1 VLGLKTATRSIP
13 AVGFVPRTGNVVMA
27 LILGVLGFYILY
39 PIVLIFINS
48 FNVATLASDPP
59 RYSFDN
65 WRSAFREPL
74 IFEAVGNT
82 FLIYVLYTAVSF
94 PAAVVI
100 AWVLGRTNVPG
111 AHWLEF
117 GFWVSYLLPSLTT
130 TIGWI
135 LLLHPQIGLL
145 NDAALRLGFAR
156 EPIFNIYSVPGIV
169 WAHLVGNAIS
179 IKVMLLTPAFRNM
192 DLAYE
197 EAARVSGASKLYTFL
212 RITIP
217 MMTPVLVIVFMLNL
231 VRLFQSFETE
241 QLLGTPFGFFV
252 FSTLI
257 YRLIRFTEPAQ
268 YGHATALASITLAL
282 IALIIPLQRW
292 LTQRRHFITVGARLK
307 TGLIDLGMARWP
319 VFYAVTFVVLLLTL
333 VPVLMLVLGTFMT
346 RAGFWEVTPVFTL
359 GNWSRLFTD
368 NLFWIGMQTTLLLA
382 TTSALASPLLFSI
395 LAYVLVRTSW
405 KGRAA
410 LDALI
415 WSSAALP
422 GILSGLG
429 LLWMFLGTPFL
440 RPLYGTI
447 VPLVVVVMLSG
458 KLLGVQLSKAV
469 FLQMGAELEESAR
482 VSGAGWLRTYYRVW
496 LPLMMPTLA
505 LLATINFV
513 GAASAASTVILLA
526 TKNTMTLSILA
537 LAFGTEGDLEVASAI
552 SLVVVVLTL
561 GVALAARWLGLK
573 IGLHHQ

>member
-1 VLGLKTATRSIP
+1 MLGLKTAAPGLP
-13 AVGFVPRTGNVVMA
+13 AVGFAPRMGHVVMA

-48 FNVATLASDPP
+48 FNVADLASDPP
-59 RYSFDN
+59 RYSLDN
-65 WRSAFREPL
+65 WRAAYREPL
-74 IFEAVGNT
+74 IFDAVQNT
-82 FLIYVLYTAVSF
+82 FLIYILYTAVSF
-94 PAAVVI
+94 PVAVVI
-100 AWVLGRTNVPG
+100 AWVLARTNVPG

-117 GFWVSYLLPSLTT
+117 GFWVSYLLPSLATT
-130 TIGWI
+130 MGWI

-145 NDAALRLGFAR
+145 NDAAFRLGLAR

-197 EAARVSGASKLYTFL
+197 EAARVSGASKLSTFL
-212 RITIP
+212 RVTIP
-217 MMTPVLVIVFMLNL
+217 LMTPALVIVFMLNL

-241 QLLGTPFGFFV
+241 QLLGTPFDFFV
-252 FSTLI
+252 YSTLI

-268 YGHATALASITLAL
+268 YGHATALASITVVL

-292 LTQRRHFITVGARLK
+292 LTQRKHFITVGARLK
-307 TGLIDLGMARWP
+307 TGLIDLGMAKWP
-319 VFYAVTFVVLLLTL
+319 VFGAVVFVVLLLTV

-359 GNWSRLFTD
+359 GNWSRLFSD
-368 NLFWIGMQTTLLLA
+368 NLFWIGLQTTLLLA
-382 TTSALASPLLFSI
+382 SASAIASPLIFSALAYI
-395 LAYVLVRTSW
+395 LVRTSW

-440 RPLYGTI
+440 QPLYGTI
-447 VPLVVVVMLSG
+447 VPLVIVVMLSG

-482 VSGAGWLRTYYRVW
+482 VSGAGWLRTYFRVW

-513 GAASAASTVILLA
+513 GAASAASSVILLA
-526 TKNTMTLSILA
+526 TKSTMTLSILA
-537 LAFGTEGDLEVASAI
+537 LSFGTEGDLEVASAI
-552 SLVVVVLTL
+552 SLVVVLLTL
-561 GVALAARWLGLK
+561 GVALVARWFGLK
-573 IGLHHQ
+573 VGLRHQ